1 MVASGSGETPRT
13 RGEYLE
19 EGRLGDIDVPREFL
33 ESLLA
38 FLLLVEVL
46 QFALVMAYRAS
57 GQP

>member
-1 MVASGSGETPRT
+1 
-13 RGEYLE
+13 
-19 EGRLGDIDVPREFL
+19 LGDIDVPREFL